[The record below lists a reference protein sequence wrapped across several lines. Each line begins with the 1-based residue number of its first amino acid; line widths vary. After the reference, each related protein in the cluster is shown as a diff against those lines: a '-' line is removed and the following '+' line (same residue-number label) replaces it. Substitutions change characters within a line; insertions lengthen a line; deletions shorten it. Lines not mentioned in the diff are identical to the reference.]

1 MTRHPPPLSLLEALS
16 AVPDPRSRHG
26 RRHPLPAVLA
36 LLSVATMC
44 GCRSV
49 YAALQWGRDQ
59 GKDMAERLGLG
70 KHGIPTDG
78 TMSNLLRA
86 LDRAAFEAAL
96 ARWAAAWAGADTPAD
111 DPDHLEPVAIDGK
124 TLRGARGHAV
134 PGVHL
139 LAAYATRLGLVLNQV
154 PAGANRGEGGEVTA
168 APRLLQGLVLRGKLI
183 TGDAVHAQR
192 DLCRRIVGGGGEYLL
207 AVKGNQPA
215 LHAEVADVFR
225 SPAAPLLPTPR
236 RTGTGRG
243 PRRGRSGRPASSP
256 GGTGGRGS

>member
-1 MTRHPPPLSLLEALS
+1 MTDPVPPLSLLEALS
-16 AVPDPRSRHG
+16 SVPDPRRRQG
-26 RRHPLPAVLA
+26 TRHPLPAVLA

-59 GKDMAERLGLG
+59 GRDMATRLGLG
-70 KHGIPTDG
+70 RHGIPTDG
-78 TMSNLLRA
+78 MMSNLLRA

-96 ARWAAAWAGADTPAD
+96 ARWAQAWAAGVAET
-111 DPDHLEPVAIDGK
+111 DPDHLEPVSIDGK

-154 PAGANRGEGGEVTA
+154 PAGANKEEGGEVTA
-168 APRLLQGLVLRGKLI
+168 APLLLQGLVLQGKLI
-183 TGDAVHAQR
+183 TGDAIHAQR
-192 DLCRRIVGGGGEYLL
+192 ELCGQITRGGGEYLL
-207 AVKGNQPA
+207 TVKENQPK
-215 LHAEVADVFR
+215 LHAELVDLFR

-236 RTGTGRG
+236 RTGTGRA
-243 PRRGRSGRPASSP
+243 PRRGRSGPAANSP
-256 GGTGGRGS
+256 GGAAGRG